1 MCIGRFF
8 IEVILK
14 VSIIPFFS
22 ACSYYLIV
30 YSLQEWL
37 KKLMKTHKWHL
48 VEDQDLTYKTL
59 PVSRPRADLK
69 FIFSTSEE

>member
-14 VSIIPFFS
+14 VSILTFFS
-22 ACSYYLIV
+22 ACSCMFV

-37 KKLMKTHKWHL
+37 KRLMETHKWHL